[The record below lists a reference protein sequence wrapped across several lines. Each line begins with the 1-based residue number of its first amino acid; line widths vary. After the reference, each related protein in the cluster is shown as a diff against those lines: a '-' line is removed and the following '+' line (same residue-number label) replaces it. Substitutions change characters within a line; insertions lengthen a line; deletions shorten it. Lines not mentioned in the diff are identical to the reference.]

1 MMLQGWVR
9 SALYA
14 LCLLAL
20 IHPAST
26 AAQTAADYRKQATE
40 FAQAKAW
47 DDAIEN
53 YRDALALEPNDAITH
68 YDLALALKYQGSTKE
83 ALKEFQEAVQLK
95 PKWADAHYG
104 LGAVWYDLQDP
115 DAALKEVRIAAALD
129 PGQHRHP
136 PVVRAHSLAAEQS
149 RGCRERIKAGPQVE
163 AVSGNP
169 LGTRRSRR
177 ANGQLTRRYCRVS
190 SGDTV

>member
-1 MMLQGWVR
+1 MVQGWVR

-26 AAQTAADYRKQATE
+26 TAQTAADYRKQATE
-40 FAQAKAW
+40 FAQTKAW

-83 ALKEFQEAVQLK
+83 ALKEFQAALQLQ

-115 DAALKEVRIAAALD
+115 DAALKRTSYCCGSLIRPA
-129 PGQHRHP
+129 P
-136 PVVRAHSLAAEQS
+136 PPTGSWPAFS
-149 RGCRERIKAGPQVE
+149 
-163 AVSGNP
+163 
-169 LGTRRSRR
+169 RSR
-177 ANGQLTRRYCRVS
+177 TT
-190 SGDTV
+190 SGMPRKN